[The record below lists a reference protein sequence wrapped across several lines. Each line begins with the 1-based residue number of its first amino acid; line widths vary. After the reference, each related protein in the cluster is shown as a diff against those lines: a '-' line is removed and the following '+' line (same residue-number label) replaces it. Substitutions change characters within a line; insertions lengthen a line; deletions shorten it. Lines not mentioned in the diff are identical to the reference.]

1 MSLRQEMLKR
11 RLKNSS
17 VWYNRPA
24 KATGEQIKRTYSKEP
39 SKLFCS
45 IKQSSQESSQRLMN
59 LMKEVADINR
69 KDANLLSDESEVA
82 R

>member
-24 KATGEQIKRTYSKEP
+24 KATGEQIKRTYSKE
-39 SKLFCS
+39 
-45 IKQSSQESSQRLMN
+45 SSQRLMN

>member
-17 VWYNRPA
+17 VWYSRPA
-24 KATGEQIKRTYSKEP
+24 GVAGEQIKRTYSKEP

-45 IKQSSQESSQRLMN
+45 IRQSSQEPSQRLMN
-59 LMKEVADINR
+59 LMKEATDTIR
-69 KDANLLSDESEVA
+69 LP
-82 R
+82 